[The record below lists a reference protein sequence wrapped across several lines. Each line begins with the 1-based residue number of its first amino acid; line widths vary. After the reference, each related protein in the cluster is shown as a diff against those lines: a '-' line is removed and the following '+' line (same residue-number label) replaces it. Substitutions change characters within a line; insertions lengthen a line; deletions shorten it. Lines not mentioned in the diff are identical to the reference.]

1 MNLQQIGETA
11 GRVWQALEEQGELRL
26 PLLKKQVQAPDSL
39 LYMALGWLAR
49 EDKLELTPEGRSLR
63 VRLR

>member
-1 MNLQQIGETA
+1 MNSQQIGETA
-11 GRVWQALEEQGELRL
+11 GRVWQALEQQGELRL
-26 PLLKKQVQAPDSL
+26 SVLKKQVQAPDSL

-49 EDKLELTPEGRSLR
+49 EDKLELTPDGRSLR